1 MDFSTTKFMS
11 KVDSLGGLARKN
23 KFTVEVTPPRTLV
36 SDVEA
41 STISFLAKGVQ
52 MPART
57 FGGTT
62 YRSGGRF
69 ALEVPYETT
78 FEAVGITMQNT
89 NNHAPRRFWENWFN
103 HIQDLSSKPAGTKNY
118 KMQYYKKF
126 IGTITIKYYN
136 ESFKE
141 TGIDMDYEITLHDAW
156 PKTLGAIELGWDNSE
171 FSDFSVDVS
180 YSHWTSKTGGI
191 SYSSSSS
198 NTQTGSSFLQEGG
211 GIQ

>member
-1 MDFSTTKFMS
+1 MDFGITKFMS

-23 KFTVEVTPPRTLV
+23 KFTVEVAPPRTLV

-41 STISFLAKGVQ
+41 STISFLAKGAQ
-52 MPART
+52 FPART
-57 FGGTT
+57 FGTTT
-62 YRSGGRF
+62 YRSGGRH
-69 ALEVPYETT
+69 ALDVPYETT
-78 FEAVGITMQNT
+78 FEAVGLTMQNT
-89 NNHAPRRFWENWFN
+89 NNHAPRRFWENWLN
-103 HIQDLSSKPAGTKNY
+103 HIQSVGKTPGAGNY
-118 KMQYYKKF
+118 YMQYYKKF
-126 IGTITIKYYN
+126 IGTIIIKYYN

-156 PKTLGAIELGWDNSE
+156 PKVLGSIDLGWDNSE
-171 FSDFSVDVS
+171 FSDFSVDVA

-191 SYSSSSS
+191 SYSSSDS